1 MTVDEIEDFKAIQFL
16 IEKFGY
22 CLNWEVYADYITSN
36 PLLFK
41 NQKIN
46 RNEGYLN
53 SLKLDS
59 DN

>member
-22 CLNWEVYADYITSN
+22 TLNWEVYADYINSN

-41 NQKIN
+41 NQNIL
-46 RNEGYLN
+46 RNEGYKK
-53 SLKLDS
+53 SLQNDKV
-59 DN
+59 